1 MDHGC
6 RDAPRRPPARGGG
19 RRSLGHRPR
28 SCRSRGTCDAP
39 RDERRP
45 RGLLRGRRR
54 TRYRAAEGRPRRPSR
69 DPLRTGHRG
78 PGRTGRRRSRRHRDE
93 GRGPVPNGRRG
104 SFRRRRGGHLD
115 EGGSLM
121 FTGIVIERGSVK
133 KVRERGGMLELEIE
147 APQIARELKVG
158 DSVAVNG
165 VCLTATATG
174 RRRFTTQAMP
184 ETTAKT
190 TIGKVTKGEHINLE
204 LPARLTDRLGG
215 HLVQG
220 HVDGVAQV
228 VRIEDDEDARRV
240 WFTADEGLLRYMVD
254 KGSVTLDGGCLLYT
268 S

>member
-1 MDHGC
+1 
-6 RDAPRRPPARGGG
+6 
-19 RRSLGHRPR
+19 
-28 SCRSRGTCDAP
+28 
-39 RDERRP
+39 
-45 RGLLRGRRR
+45 
-54 TRYRAAEGRPRRPSR
+54 
-69 DPLRTGHRG
+69 
-78 PGRTGRRRSRRHRDE
+78 
-93 GRGPVPNGRRG
+93 
-104 SFRRRRGGHLD
+104 
-115 EGGSLM
+115 M

-133 KVRERGGMLELEIE
+133 KARERGGMLELEIE

-190 TIGKVTKGEHINLE
+190 TIGKVTKGEYINLE

-220 HVDGVAQV
+220 HVDGVAHV

-254 KGSVTLDGGCLLYT
+254 KGSVTLDGVSLTVVEVGRSTFQVALIPHTLEVTTLGVLTNGSHVNVEVDVVAKYVERLLRLKDKE
-268 S
+268 